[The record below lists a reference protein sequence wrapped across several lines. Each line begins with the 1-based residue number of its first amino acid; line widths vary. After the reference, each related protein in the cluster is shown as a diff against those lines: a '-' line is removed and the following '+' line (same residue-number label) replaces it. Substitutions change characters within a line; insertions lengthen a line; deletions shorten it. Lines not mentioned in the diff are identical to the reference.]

1 MTTAQEKIIEEY
13 IAYIT
18 PMLDKLMG
26 VSDGNRRMRNL
37 SMLTYKEH
45 KTIESNIVQIEG
57 LLKNI
62 LAEMGVEQ

>member
-1 MTTAQEKIIEEY
+1 MKTAQEKVIEEY

-37 SMLTYKEH
+37 NMLTSMEH
-45 KTIESNIVQIEG
+45 HTIESNIVQIEG
-57 LLKNI
+57 LLKDI

>member
-45 KTIESNIVQIEG
+45 QTIECNIVQIEG